1 MINLISSKTKLTEE
15 NEIAENLEE
24 FSDKQSLTKSEK
36 KKNLG
41 TSSILKAKLMT
52 EVVAESNINGNPI
65 YFIKESTETKQESIN
80 QLYNFPKFTKK
91 VTGFDVNSP
100 ITNNPISKKI
110 PTEPIEPKHS
120 KKSISLHRK
129 LLSFEEDIENPKP
142 TGFTQIISP
151 LNANKDSIDFDF
163 IENVEKPLNKI
174 ESRKILAEERIES
187 LESDRNQGK
196 TRKEAI
202 NLKSKLNNDYSEN
215 PDESSDFSASSVF
228 SDNEEEVPV
237 EKIIFN
243 TEVNEKSDKSQL
255 KIKGPLIKKKNILDS
270 DDMDENYENA
280 TYRSKSQ
287 NNRKS
292 MKPPSRPS
300 KSRENEREVIT
311 STEFRTGGKIDR
323 NFVNK
328 MTEKKTFIKDKAIFK
343 KKSKKQIMKNIEKLL
358 ESKENQVDD
367 PEIIK
372 LKSMLA
378 SRQSFKRKHVELP
391 KDHPYNQ
398 RIQAILSDGNTPI
411 EEYRIDPAIVKK
423 REERLKRISSIYS
436 TKKTKDTSTKHKRE
450 TGTLSPSKSEN
461 VIKRKNILL

>member
-1 MINLISSKTKLTEE
+1 
-15 NEIAENLEE
+15 
-24 FSDKQSLTKSEK
+24 
-36 KKNLG
+36 
-41 TSSILKAKLMT
+41 
-52 EVVAESNINGNPI
+52 
-65 YFIKESTETKQESIN
+65 
-80 QLYNFPKFTKK
+80 
-91 VTGFDVNSP
+91 
-100 ITNNPISKKI
+100 
-110 PTEPIEPKHS
+110 
-120 KKSISLHRK
+120 
-129 LLSFEEDIENPKP
+129 
-142 TGFTQIISP
+142 
-151 LNANKDSIDFDF
+151 
-163 IENVEKPLNKI
+163 
-174 ESRKILAEERIES
+174 
-187 LESDRNQGK
+187 
-196 TRKEAI
+196 
-202 NLKSKLNNDYSEN
+202 
-215 PDESSDFSASSVF
+215 
-228 SDNEEEVPV
+228 
-237 EKIIFN
+237 
-243 TEVNEKSDKSQL
+243 
-255 KIKGPLIKKKNILDS
+255 
-270 DDMDENYENA
+270 MDENYENA